1 MSGDGAS
8 QSNVVRSI
16 KSRLQYLLRKELPKA
31 FRRNYHI
38 QIVGDAK
45 SEVLDRYVASQT
57 DKHPMADLRVQS
69 RLARL
74 QFYDHTVDL
83 DLSRIGTY
91 GQFLH
96 SLQIVPENE
105 GGWHEVR

>member
-1 MSGDGAS
+1 MSGHGAS
-8 QSNVVRSI
+8 QSNAVRSV
-16 KSRLQYLLRKELPKA
+16 KSRLHYLLRNELPKA

-69 RLARL
+69 RLTRL